1 MELEN
6 KEKTPF
12 VFSQTQTPVRLKDVE
27 FRSLQLSEDVSV
39 GWMIGKLGEN
49 KLSQYIPNT
58 ESEILDWGC
67 SLDQILGTLE
77 NERTN
82 IISKTFVMNI
92 LIKPCSEDQSN
103 LHQHPSQDPCQ
114 VYVDCASFGH
124 HYNQW

>member
-12 VFSQTQTPVRLKDVE
+12 VFSQTQTPVRLKDGE

-82 IISKTFVMNI
+82 IIVNYYLSLFFGQGAVFLCDDKFVI
-92 LIKPCSEDQSN
+92 
-103 LHQHPSQDPCQ
+103 
-114 VYVDCASFGH
+114 AF
-124 HYNQW
+124 